1 MKKEITIPEQMH
13 KLRPDEFEAA
23 ARRREDYSLARN
35 KQAQDFNN
43 AILSRLE
50 KEKEMVKL
58 NGQKT
63 ETAEIAAVS
72 DEKIIK
78 CEKCGA
84 EFTAV
89 ETKGKVSCPEC
100 NRTIKLSKS
109 GKN

>member
-1 MKKEITIPEQMH
+1 MKKEITIPEQLH
-13 KLRPDEFEAA
+13 RLRPDELEAA

-58 NGQKT
+58 NEQKT
-63 ETAEIAAVS
+63 DTAEITTVE
-72 DEKIIK
+72 DEKVIK
-78 CEKCGA
+78 CEKCGM
-84 EFTAV
+84 EFSVAA
-89 ETKGKVSCPEC
+89 TKGKITCPEC
-100 NRTIKLSKS
+100 NKTIKLNKA